1 MLVENS
7 GILDTGYRVLC
18 NILYNYSQ
26 TFAVRSI
33 LAAAHDMKTDYDM
46 DAPPEDTEMALQ
58 TAENEILIGGQA
70 SRFVHH
76 LDCKFM

>member
-1 MLVENS
+1 MQLIV
-7 GILDTGYRVLC
+7 
-18 NILYNYSQ
+18 
-26 TFAVRSI
+26 
-33 LAAAHDMKTDYDM
+33 AAAHDMETNYDV

-76 LDCKFM
+76 LNCKFV